1 MYFIVYLYNT
11 NTTPLSIMADKL
23 FVEQVDFKGKRVI
36 MRYAKSSKYHFSVL
50 NYYYGINMYTYN
62 IMSFCYN
69 ILAE

>member
-1 MYFIVYLYNT
+1 
-11 NTTPLSIMADKL
+11 MADKL